1 MDRKVNV
8 IEDLDGIKTV
18 FIHDILFIGKRS
30 VNWDD
35 VENYLRQY
43 VGEFYTIEDS
53 NDVVYIGTDLPDEY
67 AHSNYTRILKGTNAK
82 AKANATQGLPEI
94 IQAAYNKKFTENYK
108 GKHEKDAKFGWYRYY
123 AKFALPVFDD
133 NGEIER
139 YNVFNVVMVVR
150 HNQDGKLYL
159 YDIMNIK
166 KKRAPFSSP
175 KTLLSK
181 KPISCP

>member
-1 MDRKVNV
+1 M
-8 IEDLDGIKTV
+8 IFFFSG
-18 FIHDILFIGKRS
+18 
-30 VNWDD
+30 
-35 VENYLRQY
+35 
-43 VGEFYTIEDS
+43 
-53 NDVVYIGTDLPDEY
+53 LPL
-67 AHSNYTRILKGTNAK
+67 ALTSIYTRDFGGGTK
-82 AKANATQGLPEI
+82 EFKI
-94 IQAAYNKKFTENYK
+94 ISYK
-108 GKHEKDAKFGWYRYY
+108 GKHDKDANLGWYRYY
-123 AKFALPVFDD
+123 TKFALPVFDD